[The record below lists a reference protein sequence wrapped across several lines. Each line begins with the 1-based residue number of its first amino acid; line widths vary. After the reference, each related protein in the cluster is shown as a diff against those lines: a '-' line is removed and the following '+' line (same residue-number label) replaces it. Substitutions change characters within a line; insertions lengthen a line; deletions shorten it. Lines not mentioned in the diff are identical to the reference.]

1 LVKILRKSKMSNLA
15 VFNVPV
21 LGTVF
26 FAGKIKNKST
36 GEYYGGFTGSYNG
49 KTKEYKITY
58 VFNVKDT

>member
-1 LVKILRKSKMSNLA
+1 MSNLA